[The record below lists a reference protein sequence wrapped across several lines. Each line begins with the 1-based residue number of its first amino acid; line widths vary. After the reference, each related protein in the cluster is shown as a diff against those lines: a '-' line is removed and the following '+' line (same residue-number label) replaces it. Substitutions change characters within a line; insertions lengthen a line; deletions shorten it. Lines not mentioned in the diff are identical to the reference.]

1 MGPGERTRP
10 RVRRLTPR
18 QPRPRAPPRVAP
30 AWQGTRILGL
40 ARPIVVAQFSQ
51 PACRGLPETDANVYP
66 SSKHIHTRVS
76 QRSGGLMAFCVI
88 GYIVAWI
95 SWVLVGFNLSR
106 AKGYSKDFTG
116 TLFMV
121 VYFIGIC
128 FPILVVGF
136 PLYILFGMEDRAK
149 DRSRRR

>member
-1 MGPGERTRP
+1 MITKYRNRSLIYLS
-10 RVRRLTPR
+10 VAVVLT
-18 QPRPRAPPRVAP
+18 VAV
-30 AWQGTRILGL
+30 GFLIHK
-40 ARPIVVAQFSQ
+40 
-51 PACRGLPETDANVYP
+51 N
-66 SSKHIHTRVS
+66 IHTRVS